1 MCGRQWLSMIQINTD
16 SLDVEQLLNLLQY
29 FQRQLICKSTHHI
42 RHGLKDAYYCSVSRF
57 ITTIYAW
64 P

>member
-1 MCGRQWLSMIQINTD
+1 MCGRQWLPIIQINTD
-16 SLDVEQLLNLLQY
+16 SVDVERRLNLLQY
-29 FQRQLICKSTHHI
+29 FQQQLIRKSTHHI
-42 RHGLKDAYYCSVSRF
+42 RHGPKDACYCSVSRF